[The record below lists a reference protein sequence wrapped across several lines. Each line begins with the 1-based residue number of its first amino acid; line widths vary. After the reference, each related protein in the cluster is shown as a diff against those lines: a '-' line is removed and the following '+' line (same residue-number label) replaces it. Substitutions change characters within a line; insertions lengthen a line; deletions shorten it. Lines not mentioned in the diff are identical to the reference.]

1 MKNQILDIK
10 IDGIPCKA
18 RILTYHVVK
27 GDPTTWASDLDFYGY
42 TELKYE
48 ILDRKGYRAHWLDR
62 IIEKK
67 NLENEIRNQIITQ
80 LEVDYED

>member
-27 GDPTTWASDLDFYGY
+27 GDPTTWASDLDYYGY
-42 TELKYE
+42 TELEYE
-48 ILDRKGYRAHWLDR
+48 LYDRKRYRGYWLDR

-67 NLENEIRNQIITQ
+67 NLENEIRNQILTQ